1 MSHLCAMCKLT
12 FPSREVFYAHIKKH
26 PRCLSCKK
34 YFKDTESLKKHYRE
48 TACTL
53 SSIEN
58 ATETVHK
65 NNLKQPPTASKD
77 DISFANQQAVLKQEH
92 EFAPVPSIYKN
103 NQLKRPSFSSSNQ
116 PPSQSPGICSFCNRT
131 FLTQKQLDLHN
142 QNVHGRVK
150 CQICNQTFIDGNS
163 LENHQ
168 FSTKPGFLF
177 KCCICHVLCIDQ
189 SDFDSHSRGHVFNKC
204 HVCDQSFISDMYLR
218 QHYKMEHSDIT
229 MEENKK
235 SNKIK
240 ELTFIV
246 DGRDWIE
253 IAGNLEFFL

>member
-26 PRCLSCKK
+26 PRCLSCNK

-58 ATETVHK
+58 ATQTVYK
-65 NNLKQPPTASKD
+65 NTLKQAPTGSKGEL
-77 DISFANQQAVLKQEH
+77 SFANLQPVLKQER
-92 EFAPVPSIYKN
+92 EIDPVPSIYKN
-103 NQLKRPSFSSSNQ
+103 KQLKQPSFSSSNQ
-116 PPSQSPGICSFCNRT
+116 PPSQSPGICSLCNSA
-131 FLTQKQLDLHN
+131 FLTQKLLDLHN
-142 QNVHGRVK
+142 QNIHGHIK

-177 KCCICHVLCIDQ
+177 KCCICRVAHNEGILENVTSLGGLGFILGQIVQCKKKLKFEEYSRPPVNEKGHFHKSYRFCIKLC
-189 SDFDSHSRGHVFNKC
+189 SYRANNFP
-204 HVCDQSFISDMYLR
+204 
-218 QHYKMEHSDIT
+218 
-229 MEENKK
+229 
-235 SNKIK
+235 
-240 ELTFIV
+240 
-246 DGRDWIE
+246 
-253 IAGNLEFFL
+253 LEW